1 LDPAA
6 TLAFPARA
14 YCFALPDG
22 RRVEAELLDEKTMR
36 VPRNGAGL
44 FSTSTARAILAPL
57 PNGGYPMLKHELRQD
72 DGILVLHPEGPLEA
86 ADFTMLARDVDI
98 YLERHGMLR
107 GVLIRAKS
115 FPGWK
120 DFGAL
125 LAHLKFLKAHLQRME
140 KVAIVADGP
149 IATLMPN
156 IANHFVHA
164 QVQHF
169 DLAHEDAAWAWLKQ
183 RGNAEMRPAA

>member
-1 LDPAA
+1 
-6 TLAFPARA
+6 
-14 YCFALPDG
+14 
-22 RRVEAELLDEKTMR
+22 
-36 VPRNGAGL
+36 
-44 FSTSTARAILAPL
+44 
-57 PNGGYPMLKHELRQD
+57 MLKHELRQD

-86 ADFTMLARDVDI
+86 ADFTALARDVDA
-98 YLERHGMLR
+98 YLERHGTLR
-107 GVLIRAKS
+107 GILIRAKS

-125 LAHLKFLKAHLQRME
+125 LGHLKFLKEHLRRIE
-140 KVAIVADGP
+140 KVAIVADGV

-169 DLAHEDAAWAWLKQ
+169 ALTREGAAWTWIKQ
-183 RGNAEMRPAA
+183 YGNAQLRPAA